1 MASTRGRLRAAS
13 LLAFALPL
21 ILGCT
26 SDSPPDSTPIPPTAA
41 VTPALV
47 LGVDAVP
54 TTTVVAT
61 TPEPGSDHG
70 LLLPDIA
77 VSPPRELYVAFAGDG
92 RQLRFSTTVSN
103 VGAGPLEIV
112 GLFDEDEE
120 RAFATQLLHR
130 AEDDP
135 FQHPVGTLDFDGG
148 HGHWHFQDFMTF
160 ELWTYTES
168 GALNEM
174 LASTGKISFC
184 LLDFTAID
192 PPLEHAYD
200 LPLFD
205 VCDWTRQG
213 LSPGWEETYA
223 AWLPGQELDITD
235 VPDGRYVVRT
245 VLDPDNR
252 LIDANRF
259 NHTVAVFIELTEYG
273 IQVLEPASEQ

>member
-1 MASTRGRLRAAS
+1 
-13 LLAFALPL
+13 LAL

-26 SDSPPDSTPIPPTAA
+26 ADNSPDPTLVSPTPTVA
-41 VTPALV
+41 PALV
-47 LGVDAVP
+47 LGVDEAP
-54 TTTVVAT
+54 TATVVAT
-61 TPEPGSDHG
+61 TPEPGPDHG

-77 VSPPRELYVAFAGDG
+77 VSPPRELYVAFAGGG

-103 VGAGPLEIV
+103 VGIGPLEIV

-120 RAFATQLLHR
+120 RALATQLLHR
-130 AEDDP
+130 GDDGP

-148 HGHWHFQDFMTF
+148 HGHWHFEDFMTF
-160 ELWTYTES
+160 ELWTYAEN
-168 GALNEM
+168 GALEEM
-174 LASTGKISFC
+174 LVSTGKISFC
-184 LLDFTAID
+184 LLDFTAIE

-205 VCDWTRQG
+205 ACDWTRQG

-223 AWLPGQELDITD
+223 AWLPGQELDISN

-259 NHTVAVFIELTEYG
+259 NHAVAVFIELIALYLDSADP
-273 IQVLEPASEQ
+273 VARVPRK

>member
-1 MASTRGRLRAAS
+1 MAAARGRLQAS
-13 LLAFALPL
+13 LLAFALAL

-26 SDSPPDSTPIPPTAA
+26 TDSPSDPTPSPPDPTVTPI
-41 VTPALV
+41 LV
-47 LGVDAVP
+47 LGVDAAP
-54 TTTVVAT
+54 AATVVAT
-61 TPEPGSDHG
+61 TPEPGPDHG

-77 VSPPRELYVAFAGDG
+77 VSPPRELYVAFAGGG

-103 VGAGPLEIV
+103 VGAGPLEIL
-112 GLFDEDEE
+112 GQFEEEDG
-120 RAFATQLLHR
+120 RAVATQLLHR
-130 AEDDP
+130 GEEGP

-148 HGHWHFQDFMTF
+148 HGHWHFEDFMTF
-160 ELWTYTES
+160 ELWSYEED
-168 GALNEM
+168 GALDAM

-192 PPLEHAYD
+192 PAPQHAFD

-205 VCDWTRQG
+205 MCDWTRQG

-223 AWLPGQELDITD
+223 AWLPGQELDITH

-259 NHTVAVFIELTEYG
+259 NHTTAVFIELTG
-273 IQVLEPASEQ
+273 GSIQVLEPASEQ